1 MNSDRWAALAAVT
14 ALAVLASCGGAPT
27 AADGGTPAA
36 TESAPASGAVAWKD
50 MKRAARME
58 HMKHVVLPKMKAA
71 FGSFEPDEFADFK
84 CVMCHGKGAEDKSFE
99 MPNPKLP
106 PLPADEAGF
115 KALIADEPEAFKFM
129 SGTVVP
135 QMAAMLGEQPYDPAT
150 KGGFGCFRCHT
161 VKR

>member
-1 MNSDRWAALAAVT
+1 MSLNRWMAAAAAT
-14 ALAVLASCGGAPT
+14 VLASCGGAST
-27 AADGGTPAA
+27 TTGGGTPAA
-36 TESAPASGAVAWKD
+36 PETVPASEAVAWKD

-71 FGSFEPDEFADFK
+71 FTAFDPGEFADFK
-84 CVMCHGKGAEDKSFE
+84 CVVCHGAGVEDKSFK

-115 KALIADEPEAFKFM
+115 KKLMADEPDAVKFM
-129 SGTVVP
+129 SETVVP
-135 QMAAMLGEQPYDPAT
+135 QMAAMLGERPYDPAT
-150 KGGFGCFRCHT
+150 QKGFGCFRCHT